1 MLKEEKKIIDTNIKL
16 SLNQVIITIE
26 IHRT

>member
-1 MLKEEKKIIDTNIKL
+1 MIKKEKKIIDTNIKL

>member
-1 MLKEEKKIIDTNIKL
+1 MLKKEKKIIDTNIKL